1 MLTVKDNEGN
11 IFANVED
18 RYLWATTTRQLLAYW
33 TSELHCTVAPIILIT
48 LLEDQFRHALTRGDL
63 PFTNAPSIRKLSEL
77 TSLPRS
83 TIQRK
88 LQLLVSLNLVEQEKD
103 KFFIKFDESGVC
115 ETLKQL
121 PKAKDILDGYII
133 HIRQNG

>member
-1 MLTVKDNEGN
+1 MYISFN
-11 IFANVED
+11 
-18 RYLWATTTRQLLAYW
+18 
-33 TSELHCTVAPIILIT
+33 
-48 LLEDQFRHALTRGDL
+48 GDL

-88 LQLLVSLNLVEQEKD
+88 LQLLVSLNLVEQKKD
-103 KFFIKFDESGVC
+103 KFFIKFDESGLC

>member
-48 LLEDQFRHALTRGDL
+48 LLEDQFRHALTKGNL

-88 LQLLVSLNLVEQEKD
+88 LQLLVSLNLVEQKKD

-133 HIRQNG
+133 QIRQNG

>member
-1 MLTVKDNEGN
+1 MLTIKDNEGN
-11 IFANVED
+11 IFANVDD

-33 TSELHCTVAPIILIT
+33 ISELHCTVAPIILIT
-48 LLEDQFRHALTRGDL
+48 LLEDQFKHALTRGSL

-88 LQLLVSLNLVEQEKD
+88 LQLLVSLNLVEQKKD
-103 KFFIKFDESGVC
+103 KFFIKFDESGLC

-121 PKAKDILDGYII
+121 PEGKDILDGYII
-133 HIRQNG
+133 QIRQNG

>member
-1 MLTVKDNEGN
+1 MLTIKDNEGN
-11 IFANVED
+11 MFANVED
-18 RYLWATTTRQLLAYW
+18 RYLWAKTTRQLLAYW

-48 LLEDQFRHALTRGDL
+48 LLEDQFKHALTKRNL
-63 PFTNAPSIRKLSEL
+63 PFTPAPSIRKLSEL

-88 LQLLVSLNLVEQEKD
+88 LQLLVSLNLVEQKKD
-103 KFFIKFDESGVC
+103 KFFIKFDESGLC

-133 HIRQNG
+133 QIRQNG

>member
-1 MLTVKDNEGN
+1 MLTITDNEGN

-88 LQLLVSLNLVEQEKD
+88 LQLLVSLNLVEQKKD

-133 HIRQNG
+133 QIRQNG

>member
-133 HIRQNG
+133 QIRQNG

>member
-1 MLTVKDNEGN
+1 MLTITDNEGN

-48 LLEDQFRHALTRGDL
+48 LLEDQFRHALTKGNL

-88 LQLLVSLNLVEQEKD
+88 LQLLVSLNFVEQEKD
-103 KFFIKFDESGVC
+103 KFFIKFDESGVS
-115 ETLKQL
+115 ELKKQL
-121 PKAKDILDGYII
+121 PEAKDILDRYVVLL
-133 HIRQNG
+133 HKSV

>member
-1 MLTVKDNEGN
+1 MLTITDNEGN

-18 RYLWATTTRQLLAYW
+18 RYLWAKTTRQLLAYW
-33 TSELHCTVAPIILIT
+33 ISELHCTVAPIILIT
-48 LLEDQFRHALTRGDL
+48 LLEDQFKHALTRENL

-88 LQLLVSLNLVEQEKD
+88 LQLLVSLNLVEQKKD
-103 KFFIKFDESGVC
+103 KFFIKFDESGLC

>member
-88 LQLLVSLNLVEQEKD
+88 LQLLVSLNLVEQKKD
-103 KFFIKFDESGVC
+103 KFFIKFDESGLC

-133 HIRQNG
+133 QIRQNG

>member
-1 MLTVKDNEGN
+1 MLTIKDNEGN
-11 IFANVED
+11 IFASVED
-18 RYLWATTTRQLLAYW
+18 RYLWAKTTRQLLAYW
-33 TSELHCTVAPIILIT
+33 ISELHCTVAPIILIT
-48 LLEDQFRHALTRGDL
+48 LLEDQFKHALTTGNL

-88 LQLLVSLNLVEQEKD
+88 LQLLVSLNLVEQKKD

-115 ETLKQL
+115 DTLKQL

-133 HIRQNG
+133 QIRQNG

>member
-1 MLTVKDNEGN
+1 MLTITDNEGN

-88 LQLLVSLNLVEQEKD
+88 LQLLVSLNLVEQKKD

-121 PKAKDILDGYII
+121 PKAKDILDVYII
-133 HIRQNG
+133 QIRQNG

>member
-1 MLTVKDNEGN
+1 MITITDNAGN
-11 IFANVED
+11 TFANVED
-18 RYLWATTTRQLLAYW
+18 RYLWTKTTRQLLAYW

-103 KFFIKFDESGVC
+103 KFFIKFDELGVC

-121 PKAKDILDGYII
+121 PKAKDILDVYII
-133 HIRQNG
+133 QIRQNG

>member
-1 MLTVKDNEGN
+1 MLTITDNEGN

-18 RYLWATTTRQLLAYW
+18 RYLWAKTTRQLLAYW
-33 TSELHCTVAPIILIT
+33 ISELHCTVAPIILIT
-48 LLEDQFRHALTRGDL
+48 LLEDQFKHALIRGNL

-88 LQLLVSLNLVEQEKD
+88 LQLLVSLNLVEQKQG
-103 KFFIKFDESGVC
+103 KFFIKFDESGVS
-115 ETLKQL
+115 ELKKQL
-121 PKAKDILDGYII
+121 PEAKDILDRYVIKL
-133 HIRQNG
+133 RQNG

>member
-11 IFANVED
+11 IFANVND
-18 RYLWATTTRQLLAYW
+18 RYLWAKTTRQLLAYW
-33 TSELHCTVAPIILIT
+33 ISELHCTVAPIILIT
-48 LLEDQFRHALTRGDL
+48 LLEDQFRHALARGNL

-88 LQLLVSLNLVEQEKD
+88 IQLLVSLNLVEQKKD

-121 PKAKDILDGYII
+121 PKAKDILDGYVIQ
-133 HIRQNG
+133 IRQNG

>member
-77 TSLPRS
+77 TSLPKS

-88 LQLLVSLNLVEQEKD
+88 LQLLVDLNLVEQKKG
-103 KFFIKFDESGVC
+103 KFFIKFDESGLC

-121 PKAKDILDGYII
+121 PKAKDILDGYVIQ
-133 HIRQNG
+133 IRQNG

>member
-1 MLTVKDNEGN
+1 MT
-11 IFANVED
+11 
-18 RYLWATTTRQLLAYW
+18 
-33 TSELHCTVAPIILIT
+33 PIILIT
-48 LLEDQFRHALTRGDL
+48 LLEDQFKHALTKDNL
-63 PFTNAPSIRKLSEL
+63 PFTAAPSIRKLSEL

-88 LQLLVSLNLVEQEKD
+88 LQLLVSLNLVEQKKD
-103 KFFIKFDESGVC
+103 KFFIKFDESGLC